1 MFWMTKANMCDLLIL
16 DPAELSF
23 KSQGKMK
30 LFSGEIECSLYIL
43 AECTIKDAKTK
54 E

>member
-1 MFWMTKANMCDLLIL
+1 MNVNPLIL

-23 KSQGKMK
+23 KIQGKVNT
-30 LFSGEIECSLYIL
+30 FSDKIECSLYIL